1 MIKTKASVR
10 DNRRLLFF
18 LYKWH
23 IGVLCIRESFEIGFF
38 KSRKKS
44 GLKRLRRSDIYG
56 KNRKSSNLRGDT

>member
-23 IGVLCIRESFEIGFF
+23 IGVLYIRESFEIGFF
-38 KSRKKS
+38 S
-44 GLKRLRRSDIYG
+44 GAEKCINEI
-56 KNRKSSNLRGDT
+56 KEV